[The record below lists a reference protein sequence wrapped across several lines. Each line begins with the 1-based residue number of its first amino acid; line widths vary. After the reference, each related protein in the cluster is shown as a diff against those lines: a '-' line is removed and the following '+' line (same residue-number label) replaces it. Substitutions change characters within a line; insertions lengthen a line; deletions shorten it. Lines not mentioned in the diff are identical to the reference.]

1 MSLKSKSQTLKSAPN
16 KFAPNKFGEHRA
28 FFGRVSGK
36 RLHKGQ
42 KALFDSLLPRLSID
56 MPVEGPLEPGSIFGS
71 QAKQRVVEIGYG
83 GGEHLA
89 RLASQNPDTG
99 FVGCEVY
106 TGGIGKLL
114 QKIDQ
119 DGLTNISLFCE
130 DAFRLLKVLPDACL
144 DRVYL
149 LYPDPWPKTRH
160 NKRRFISD
168 ITLSELA
175 RVIKPHGQFCFAT
188 DIEDYANWTLAHI
201 QRQSLFEWVIFPV
214 PKFWHKPFSG
224 WEPTRYEQKARKEG
238 RLQSFYFTF
247 ERVQNPQNK
256 LSP

>member
-1 MSLKSKSQTLKSAPN
+1 MSSESKSSPITSAP
-16 KFAPNKFGEHRA
+16 KSFGEHRA

-42 KALFDSLLPRLSID
+42 KALFDSLLPRLL
-56 MPVEGPLEPGSIFGS
+56 VELPPEGALDPKVIFGPDA
-71 QAKQRVVEIGYG
+71 QPRILEIGYG

-114 QKIDQ
+114 QKIEQ
-119 DGLTNISLFCE
+119 DELTNISLFCE
-130 DAFRLLKVLPDACL
+130 DAYRLLKALPDACL

-168 ITLSELA
+168 ITLNELA

-201 QRQSLFEWVIFPV
+201 QRQPLFTWKISPEPR
-214 PKFWHKPFSG
+214 FWHKPFAG

-238 RLQSFYFTF
+238 RQHSFYFTF
-247 ERVQNPQNK
+247 ERTPNLGHK

>member
-1 MSLKSKSQTLKSAPN
+1 MSAKSKPQTLKIAPH
-16 KFAPNKFGEHRA
+16 KLGEHRA

-42 KALFDSLLPRLSID
+42 KALFDSLLPRLLIELP
-56 MPVEGPLEPGSIFGS
+56 PVGILEPSTIFGEGV
-71 QAKQRVVEIGYG
+71 KEKVLEIGYG

-89 RLASQNPDTG
+89 RQASQNPDTG

-130 DAFRLLKVLPDACL
+130 DAFRLLKALPAASL

-160 NKRRFISD
+160 NKRRFVSR
-168 ITLSELA
+168 ITLTELA
-175 RVIKPHGQFCFAT
+175 RVIKPQGQFCFAT

-201 QRQSLFEWVIFPV
+201 QRQALFAWKLSPEPA
-214 PKFWHKPFSG
+214 FWHKPFAG

-238 RLQSFYFTF
+238 RHHSYYFTF
-247 ERVQNPQNK
+247 ERVQDPQHK